1 MRKAAIT
8 LKRTKLRDR
17 QLPNYTKAEE
27 IGNTVTHISGG
38 GLGILMALLCLHR
51 AIPKATLWAI
61 LPAAL
66 YGVSLITVYCISSIY
81 HGLRPGTGKKVL
93 QVLDHCMIYL
103 LIAGTYTP
111 ILVWGFIPVYP
122 VLGWCLLAIEWI
134 LAALAITLTAIDLK
148 KYRVFSMLCY
158 IGLGWAIGPF
168 LKQVYSILSPGGFWL
183 LLAGGIAYTVGA
195 VLFGLGKKIPWMHF
209 VFHIF
214 VILGSALQFLS
225 IYLYLL

>member
-1 MRKAAIT
+1 M
-8 LKRTKLRDR
+8 L
-17 QLPNYTKAEE
+17 
-27 IGNTVTHISGG
+27 
-38 GLGILMALLCLHR
+38 
-51 AIPKATLWAI
+51 
-61 LPAAL
+61 L
-66 YGVSLITVYCISSIY
+66 YGVSLVTVYSISSIY

-111 ILVWGFIPVYP
+111 ILVLGFIPVYP
-122 VLGWCLLAIEWI
+122 VLGWCLLGFEWAV
-134 LAALAITLTAIDLK
+134 AALAITLTAIDLK
-148 KYRVFSMLCY
+148 KYKVFSMLCY

-168 LKQVYSILSPGGFWL
+168 LKQAYEVMTPGGFWF
-183 LLAGGIAYTVGA
+183 LLAGGIAYTIGA

-214 VILGSALQFLS
+214 VILGSVFQFLS